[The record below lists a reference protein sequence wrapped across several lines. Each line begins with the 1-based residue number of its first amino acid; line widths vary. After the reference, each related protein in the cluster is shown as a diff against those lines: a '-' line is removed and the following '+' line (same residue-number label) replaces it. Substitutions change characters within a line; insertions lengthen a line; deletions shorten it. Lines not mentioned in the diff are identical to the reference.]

1 MCSTPRCPEHGST
14 RYNAEPGR
22 GLLSHVSRLEI
33 CPSTD
38 NNRPEFVSAY
48 GHSVSAELPYS
59 RPPKRRRKRSSSPS
73 TDSQQETEEKRLRDL
88 CQSPKQ
94 QLDDQTKGLQGQ
106 ADSYYREMIQEMKE
120 KCARLE
126 SDVTDRESKIESLKR
141 NLSDQEAETN
151 RFRSV
156 CSEWQARSKNA
167 QKKHDSENSS
177 LNKKLNDLK
186 SNVNMLTH
194 ENARLKRNLQELLA
208 DHVRSVSS
216 IGTGLESI
224 ADKTFEDTF
233 RGLQKQVYTP
243 TFSV

>member
-1 MCSTPRCPEHGST
+1 
-14 RYNAEPGR
+14 
-22 GLLSHVSRLEI
+22 LEV

-38 NNRPEFVSAY
+38 NNHPEFVSGY
-48 GHSVSAELPYS
+48 GPSVSAELPCS
-59 RPPKRRRKRSSSPS
+59 KPPKHGRKRFTSSS

-88 CQSPKQ
+88 CQNLKQ
-94 QLDDQTKGLQGQ
+94 LSDQTKGPQGQ
-106 ADSYYREMIQEMKE
+106 ADNYYREINLEMKE

-126 SDVTDRESKIESLKR
+126 SDVTDREGKIESLRK
-141 NLSDQEAETN
+141 NLAHQEAEKKK
-151 RFRSV
+151 FRSM
-156 CSEWQARSKNA
+156 CLEWQVHSKNV
-167 QKKHDSENSS
+167 QKEHDSENSS

-194 ENARLKRNLQELLA
+194 ENARLKKTLQELQA
-208 DHVRSVSS
+208 DHIRSVNS

-233 RGLQKQVYTP
+233 RGLQKQVYVP